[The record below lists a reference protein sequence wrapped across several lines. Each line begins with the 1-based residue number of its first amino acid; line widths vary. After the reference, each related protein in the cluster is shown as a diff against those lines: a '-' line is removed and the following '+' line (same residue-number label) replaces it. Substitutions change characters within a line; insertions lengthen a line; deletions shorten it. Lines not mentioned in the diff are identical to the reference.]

1 MDTNLPLPPNKPLG
15 ALKLSNMT
23 VVGDSLYIRTNQ
35 GGSTNCLIHLPSNT
49 DTLIHIQGMPVYVD
63 LSHGEWLERMVNTA
77 NAIAARNLGWA
88 DQVEL
93 SGYRLGIEEAL
104 TRTTGAFA
112 VSGDTFYI
120 EYERKLYRW
129 TRGDLE
135 WHDTGMQ
142 DAPVFGNFY
151 ATDGFQ
157 FAVAG
162 EVIYLGKSDG
172 QLFQSL
178 DGGDSWVNVTEDS
191 PFPLNRAVSQDQ
203 LLEKLPH
210 FKEILFAG
218 NTVYVSTSDGV
229 AMSSDGENWHTLTD
243 SRYTPVAMHYLVVDG
258 TTLYGV
264 SQTGVYRLNNDTGIW
279 MQITSEVLGRVTS
292 LVVARNVLY
301 IGTEHHGLLS
311 LPLPEL

>member
-1 MDTNLPLPPNKPLG
+1 MDADGHEFTAPPNKPLG

-120 EYERKLYRW
+120 E
-129 TRGDLE
+129 
-135 WHDTGMQ
+135 
-142 DAPVFGNFY
+142 
-151 ATDGFQ
+151 
-157 FAVAG
+157 
-162 EVIYLGKSDG
+162 
-172 QLFQSL
+172 
-178 DGGDSWVNVTEDS
+178 
-191 PFPLNRAVSQDQ
+191 
-203 LLEKLPH
+203 
-210 FKEILFAG
+210 
-218 NTVYVSTSDGV
+218 
-229 AMSSDGENWHTLTD
+229 
-243 SRYTPVAMHYLVVDG
+243 
-258 TTLYGV
+258 
-264 SQTGVYRLNNDTGIW
+264 
-279 MQITSEVLGRVTS
+279 
-292 LVVARNVLY
+292 
-301 IGTEHHGLLS
+301 
-311 LPLPEL
+311 